1 MSNREQSIQR
11 ALNELETGLF
21 PPTHK
26 VTEYPHAGRLSVAR
40 TDRKSQRLSKEEE
53 KVLIQ
58 YFGDLQRQN
67 LCPISLEFDEL
78 SPEILQNSGDHK
90 TLRKH
95 YVTRFIQR
103 HPELKTGKT
112 RAMGVKRLTALDP
125 TIIVRFFTEFERL
138 RSDYKVEIED
148 IYDLGETGLQLG

>member
-11 ALNELETGLF
+11 ALNELEMSLF

-26 VTEYPHAGRLSVAR
+26 VTEYPYAGRLSVAQ

-78 SPEILQNSGDHK
+78 SPKSCRIEGIIRRLESTMLCASYNAIQSSK
-90 TLRKH
+90 QAKLRLWKS
-95 YVTRFIQR
+95 RDL
-103 HPELKTGKT
+103 P
-112 RAMGVKRLTALDP
+112 RLTRPSLCAFLRNSSVSEA
-125 TIIVRFFTEFERL
+125 IIKSKLKISMIWVRQA
-138 RSDYKVEIED
+138 SS
-148 IYDLGETGLQLG
+148 